1 MDLPY
6 INFHT
11 TSPQTGLND
20 QKERILSDWLI
31 RVSRI
36 GYSMTK
42 KDLPLVM
49 KNILEKSG
57 RRFLLMKIYLA
68 LVGSITFARK
78 ACTFKD

>member
-11 TSPQTGLND
+11 TSPHTGLND
-20 QKERILSDWLI
+20 QKERILCDWLI
-31 RVSRI
+31 SVSRI